1 MVERASYS
9 YTDTDERDEY
19 GNYGKPLSKPG
30 RCKRC
35 GATVLRL
42 YDDGICL
49 MCKINRTAD
58 SASKVIPPQKSALFK
73 SKRKRG

>member
-1 MVERASYS
+1 MVERASYVFG
-9 YTDTDERDEY
+9 TGEGDEC

-30 RCKRC
+30 RCKLC

-58 SASKVIPPQKSALFK
+58 SASKVIPPPKSTLSK
-73 SKRKRG
+73 SERKR